1 MNTSI
6 ANNPVFQNIQVG
18 EKHEST
24 TGIIIYANKY
34 SGVSPIAMPKEIKDI
49 LDSNVGTIGTNP
61 IIQLKNKLAALPNGP
76 WYIDCR
82 NGLLYI
88 HNKKFNEKPVHNYVY
103 QSENGEVL
111 SLSFETQR
119 RTKSLGHSIGGGID
133 PFSKDIVGVS
143 SNVKSPTPGPG
154 TKEVKKT
161 TGSRFKVVAAIDATR
176 VVNPQA
182 EMTRLKI
189 ETPRINKTLKKK
201 KAAQRKFIESQYTA
215 YKKGNTISKQFS
227 RSVAAAKNPV
237 KDKWARNIYSK
248 LDPHERVDLSSKV
261 AQEWRKSHNR
271 NTILKLVRDYFGY
284 GKHTLITQY
293 WKEQWVDPTT
303 YTGNNTFQGPALNLS
318 LTDTTGTR
326 SKYNINLA
334 NTYLARMRQDPHIKV
349 LSSLTV
355 SNPYEDPNNPHGKY
369 YKPPRHYRVKVFRLA
384 YGRGQVDSSQIVTD
398 WLIRLISPNASNN
411 TSRGISGNTGRS
423 FDVSNYTPGLLGNSG
438 RSVTE
443 KKLVVNLRVIGRP
456 SLESSQIIHI
466 ENVGKKWSGDYY
478 IKSCSHDMSTDM
490 GYTCTLELNKN
501 GEKAEIESTTTK
513 LSTDKVVKDIA
524 STNNNS
530 RNSSRTTNNP
540 TSSNKEDK
548 SYKREYYSTSKV
560 TVSKP
565 KSQYKTKKSNDKH

>member
-1 MNTSI
+1 MNTST
-6 ANNPVFQNIQVG
+6 ANNPVFQNLQVG
-18 EKHEST
+18 EKYEST
-24 TGIIIYANKY
+24 TGTIIYANKY

-133 PFSKDIVGVS
+133 PFSKDIVGVN
-143 SNVKSPTPGPG
+143 SNIKSPTPGPG
-154 TKEVKKT
+154 TKEVEKT
-161 TGSRFKVVAAIDATR
+161 TGNKFKSVAAIDATR
-176 VVNPQA
+176 VVNSRA
-182 EMTRLKI
+182 EMTRLKL
-189 ETPRINKTLKKK
+189 ETPHINRTLQKK
-201 KAAQRKFIESQYTA
+201 KAAQRKAVESQYTA
-215 YKKGNTISKQFS
+215 YKKGNTTSKQFN
-227 RSVAAAKNPV
+227 RNVAAAKSTA

-248 LDPHERVDLSSKV
+248 LDPQDRVDLSSEV
-261 AQEWRKSHNR
+261 AKEWRKSHNR
-271 NTILKLVRDYFGY
+271 NTILKLVRGYFGY
-284 GKHTLITQY
+284 GKHTLVTQY

-303 YTGNNTFQGPALNLS
+303 YTGNNTFQGHAINLGS
-318 LTDTTGTR
+318 DDTTDTR
-326 SKYNINLA
+326 SEYNINLA
-334 NTYLARMRQDPHIKV
+334 NRSLALMRQDPHIKI

-355 SNPYEDPNNPHGKY
+355 SNPSDPNKSFSRHY
-369 YKPPRHYRVKVFRLA
+369 RHYRVKVFRLA

-398 WLIRLISPNASNN
+398 WLIRLFSAANN
-411 TSRGISGNTGRS
+411 TSQGTSGNAGGS
-423 FDVSNYTPGLLGNSG
+423 LGISNYTPGLLGNSG
-438 RSVTE
+438 RTITE

-478 IKSCSHDMSTDM
+478 IKSCSHDMSIDM

-530 RNSSRTTNNP
+530 RNSSRTTNNT

-565 KSQYKTKKSNDKH
+565 KSQYKTKKANDKH